1 MSPEQAVGERDIDGR
16 SDIYSLGVLGYQML
30 TGRVPFTAGNSMA
43 LLLKHVN
50 ERPRPIAELRPEA
63 PKSLVDVID
72 RALMKAPQERWPTA
86 AAMREALA
94 SGDAVAAAWRLEP
107 REPVR
112 YISPVPR
119 SQRRDAIATAAIAPK
134 REPDSMAPV
143 PAPIERERELPT
155 ADQPE
160 PAQYAALSPA
170 QRSDLRLW
178 NGRTPLLDRVK
189 LSRGYLVATLGMS
202 VLGIAGF
209 VVGVEEV
216 PPLVL
221 SPLVP
226 LYMWVKLWKRGV
238 SLRASGLKLRR
249 VFFMPRSRMALPA
262 PPVSVNKELEK
273 LAPREVLDGPRGGV
287 IRRAA
292 EDRAAILET
301 LRGLSKADRAMLPDV
316 EPTVNGLVER
326 VAHLAR
332 MLHRLDDDFDP
343 GLLAELDARIAA
355 MGNDGSTL
363 DAQRRVALLRRQRD
377 TVDELAQ
384 RHGALVRQLD
394 SAGLALGNLRLDLIK
409 LRSSG
414 IESALG
420 DVSSATQEARVLSRD
435 IGIALDAAAEMRKL

>member
-1 MSPEQAVGERDIDGR
+1 
-16 SDIYSLGVLGYQML
+16 
-30 TGRVPFTAGNSMA
+30 
-43 LLLKHVN
+43 
-50 ERPRPIAELRPEA
+50 
-63 PKSLVDVID
+63 
-72 RALMKAPQERWPTA
+72 
-86 AAMREALA
+86 
-94 SGDAVAAAWRLEP
+94 
-107 REPVR
+107 
-112 YISPVPR
+112 
-119 SQRRDAIATAAIAPK
+119 
-134 REPDSMAPV
+134 
-143 PAPIERERELPT
+143 
-155 ADQPE
+155 
-160 PAQYAALSPA
+160 
-170 QRSDLRLW
+170 LW

-262 PPVSVNKELEK
+262 PPASVNKELEK
-273 LAPREVLDGPRGGV
+273 LASREVLDGPRGGV

-363 DAQRRVALLRRQRD
+363 DAQRRVALLRRQRH